1 MKLLIV
7 GDFKGNTGPAS
18 VNKTIRG
25 LDPSIQ
31 STTQTNK
38 IMRIVEM
45 VYKIKKSD
53 YIIFSGLSK
62 LNLMGLKV
70 AKAFGK
76 KSAYLMHGYTQLEA
90 GLEGEVNL
98 SGGELEKELL
108 YTSTNI
114 ICVSKMFMEYMK
126 KTFKDIDYKFNYVMN
141 PINTETF
148 KMLDNMK
155 KDNNLIMSVGGGKR
169 NKRILKVCEA
179 IEMLNSTKNT
189 KYRLLVVGGAG
200 VDTEKIK
207 NYDFVQYIENLE
219 YSRMS
224 ECYSKAK
231 LYIQNSE
238 FETFGLAAMEA
249 VMCDC
254 NLVISKNVGCK
265 DILGDGMKPYIIE
278 DIDLA
283 SEIASKIEYAMENE
297 NNSYLKE
304 KIYTRSDILSE
315 FKKIM
320 GAK

>member
-7 GDFKGNTGPAS
+7 GDFEGNTGPAS

-25 LDPSIQ
+25 LDASIQ

-38 IMRIVEM
+38 IIRIVEM

-62 LNLMGLKV
+62 LNLIGLKV
-70 AKAFGK
+70 ARVFGK

-90 GLEGEVNL
+90 KLEGKENL
-98 SGGELEKELL
+98 NGGELEKKLL

-126 KTFKDIDYKFNYVMN
+126 KIFKDIDYKFSYVMN
-141 PINTETF
+141 PVNTEAF
-148 KMLDNMK
+148 KKLDYIK

-189 KYRLLVVGGAG
+189 EYRLLVVGGNG
-200 VDTEKIK
+200 IDTEKIK
-207 NYDFVQYIENLE
+207 SYIFVEYIEKIE

-224 ECYSKAK
+224 EYYSKAGI
-231 LYIQNSE
+231 YIQNSE
-238 FETFGLAAMEA
+238 FETFGLAAIEA
-249 VMCDC
+249 LMCDC
-254 NLVISKNVGCK
+254 SLVISKNIGCK
-265 DILGDGMKPYIIE
+265 DILGEKINSYIIE
-278 DIDLA
+278 DIDSV
-283 SEIASKIEYAMENE
+283 SEIASRIEYVMDNE

-304 KIYTRSDILSE
+304 KMYVKSDILCE

-320 GAK
+320 EAK